1 MSTCLGKVE
10 LTGKKKKINYVLYV
24 IFHEFL
30 ETSFGFLNVLKWVNN
45 DPSCN

>member
-1 MSTCLGKVE
+1 MSICLGKVE
-10 LTGKKKKINYVLYV
+10 LTGKKIKYVLYV

-30 ETSFGFLNVLKWVNN
+30 ETFFGFLSVLKWVNN